1 MCKSI
6 MVIHHINKLKNK
18 NHMIIS
24 IFAEKSFDTIQHTI
38 MIKTLLKMGIEG
50 NYLSIMKAIYNKVS
64 ANIILNG
71 KKYESIFSNKTRRS
85 TLAIFI
91 QHNFGSSSH
100 GSQRRKRNKGNPN

>member
-1 MCKSI
+1 
-6 MVIHHINKLKNK
+6 
-18 NHMIIS
+18 MIIS

-71 KKYESIFSNKTRRS
+71 KKYESIFSNKGKEKEFCCKAT
-85 TLAIFI
+85 
-91 QHNFGSSSH
+91 
-100 GSQRRKRNKGNPN
+100 KGNCHGYS